1 MSMEKG
7 IETLYYRA
15 VYGTPSGREAEVF
28 VASGMED
35 ARTYA
40 QGPNARGRRLLA
52 LREYADQTDAMTA
65 EDDTRE

>member
-1 MSMEKG
+1 MGKG

-15 VYGTPSGREAEVF
+15 VYETPSGRHAEVF
-28 VASGMED
+28 AGSGMDD
-35 ARTYA
+35 ARGYA
-40 QGPNARGRRLLA
+40 TGPNARGRRLLS